1 MFCKLNQSVKDIV
14 TAQFLKCGQE
24 LHEKK
29 QQFREAV
36 AEIERSK
43 KQEHAQLQRTVQML
57 RKLYNGQVQANGSG
71 GVTKIITCLE
81 EQILLLKEAKEK
93 YNS

>member
-1 MFCKLNQSVKDIV
+1 M
-14 TAQFLKCGQE
+14 KCGQE
-24 LHEKK
+24 LHEQKH
-29 QQFREAV
+29 QFKLAV
-36 AEIERSK
+36 AEIERTK

-71 GVTKIITCLE
+71 GVTKIISCLE
-81 EQILLLKEAKEK
+81 EQITLLKEAKDK